1 MTNGKMLDIIAK
13 LQTYALR
20 SGHNKEHARMLFWLV
35 GDAAWELMCARGI
48 NGVDYEEFQSKQ
60 KLLFESGWNMVN
72 GKEEADEDPWIKEL
86 KDSSE
91 IIDIL
96 NADVIE

>member
-1 MTNGKMLDIIAK
+1 MTNSSMLDTIAK

-35 GDAAWELMCARGI
+35 ADAAWELMCARGM
-48 NGVDYEEFQSKQ
+48 NAVDYEEFQRKQ
-60 KLLFESGWNMVN
+60 RLLFEAGWNMVN
-72 GKEEADEDPWIKEL
+72 DRGDSDEDPWIGEL